1 MEKQQSV
8 TKEVERLESG
18 EREKK
23 KKKYIITKF
32 KCLGT
37 TGLRLNLPK
46 KPNAFQP

>member
-8 TKEVERLESG
+8 TKEFERLESG
-18 EREKK
+18 ERERE

-32 KCLGT
+32 KCVGT

-46 KPNAFQP
+46 KPNAFLP